1 VCGIAGISWR
11 DGALVRRMSA
21 ALAHRG
27 PDAEGFHVEDRV
39 SLGHRRLSIIDL
51 SEAGRQPMA
60 GCDGLVRVVYN
71 GEIYNF
77 AEIRR
82 DLEARGHRFRSQTD
96 TEVIVHAYEEDG
108 ADCVRRF
115 NGMFAFA
122 VWDGR
127 SGELVLARDRL
138 GVKPLYY
145 WLKDGR
151 LAFASEIKALLE
163 VPDVSR
169 EVDPQALYHYVG
181 YEFVPAP
188 ETIFRDVKKLPP
200 AHHARFRDGGLD
212 LARYWDLPFEVD
224 PRPVD
229 EIVARMRDLL
239 ADAVRLRLVA
249 DVPLG
254 VFLSGGLDSS
264 TVVALM
270 HRAGVRPIQSFSLGY
285 DDPTFSELPYA
296 RLVAGAFGTVHRELI
311 VEPVTPRL
319 IETVAWHLD
328 EPMTDLSTIPFY
340 LICGKAREH
349 VTVCLSGEGGDEVL
363 VGYDRF
369 RASKLHRYYARLP
382 KRLRHDVIAPLVAR
396 LPDQAQKKGPVNLLK
411 RFIEGGLL
419 PEEGEH
425 MRWQFF
431 GTPAGEGALFAPEFR
446 REIAADPFAPIRR
459 HLERF
464 RSDDR
469 LAREIYVDLVFTMPD
484 SVLMKVDKSS
494 MAHAL
499 EVRVPFLDYRFV
511 EFCATI
517 PSDLKLA
524 GLTTKAVFRRA
535 VRGILPDAIRRR
547 GKQGYSLPIKNWLRR
562 ELRDYTRDLLLS
574 SPLVRRAF
582 DVVGVRRLLD
592 EHEAYRANHNH
603 VLWALVNLAVWHR
616 LFVEERRPA
625 IGRATA
631 AGVA

>member
-1 VCGIAGISWR
+1 MCGIAGISWR
-11 DGALVRRMSA
+11 DGRLVRRMA
-21 ALAHRG
+21 AAIAHRG
-27 PDAEGFHVEDRV
+27 PDAEGFYVDEGV
-39 SLGHRRLSIIDL
+39 SLGFRRLAIIDL
-51 SEAGRQPMA
+51 SEAGRQPMS
-60 GCDGLVRVVYN
+60 GCDERVRVVYN

-77 AEIRR
+77 AEVRR
-82 DLEARGHRFRSQTD
+82 DLEARGHRFRSRCD
-96 TEVIVHAYEEDG
+96 TEVILHAYEEEG
-108 ADCVRRF
+108 PDCVHRF

-127 SGELVLARDRL
+127 TGELLLARDRL

-145 WLKDGR
+145 WLSGGR

-163 VPDVSR
+163 VPEVSR
-169 EVDPQALYHYVG
+169 EVDPQSLYHYVG

-188 ETIFRDVKKLPP
+188 DTIFRDVKKLPP
-200 AHHARFRDGGLD
+200 GHHARFRDGRLE
-212 LARYWDLPFEVD
+212 LARYWDLAFEPD
-224 PRPVD
+224 ARPSA
-229 EIVARMRDLL
+229 EIESRMRDLL
-239 ADAVRLRLVA
+239 ADAVRLRLIA

-270 HRAGVRPIQSFSLGY
+270 HRAGVDPIQSFSLGY
-285 DDPTFSELPYA
+285 DDPTFSELAYA
-296 RLVAGAFGTVHRELI
+296 RLVARQFGTVHRELI
-311 VEPVTPRL
+311 VEPVTPEL
-319 IETVAWHLD
+319 VETAVWHLD

-340 LICGKAREH
+340 LICKRAREH

-382 KRLRHDVIAPLVAR
+382 KRLRHDVIGPLVER
-396 LPDQAQKKGPVNLLK
+396 LPDRAQKKGPVNLLK
-411 RFIEGGLL
+411 RFVQGGLL

-431 GTPAGEGALFAPEFR
+431 GGPARDGALFNREFR
-446 REIAADPFAPIRR
+446 REIALDPFAPIRR
-459 HLERF
+459 HVERF
-464 RSDDR
+464 GSDDR
-469 LAREIYVDLVFTMPD
+469 LAREVYVDLMFTMPD

-517 PSDLKLA
+517 PSDLKLS

-535 VRGILPDAIRRR
+535 MRGLLPEAIRRR
-547 GKQGYSLPIKNWLRR
+547 GKQGYSLPIKNWLRH
-562 ELRDYTRDLLLS
+562 ELRGYMTDLLLG

-582 DVVGVRRLLD
+582 DLDEVRRLMR
-592 EHEAYRANHNH
+592 EHQERRANHSH
-603 VLWALVNLAVWHR
+603 VLWALINLAVWHR
-616 LFVEERRPA
+616 LFVEARAPA
-625 IGRATA
+625 PAP
-631 AGVA
+631 VALG